1 MLKEIVF
8 SVVLVF
14 FLGCGNVKSVITPQK
29 LEEAYI
35 QATRKAELIT
45 ENRVQ
50 VVLIATHLNT
60 FDEEKYPENAGEVF
74 FVDVYQS
81 FQNGVENPKGFFENG
96 FYLMLSNG
104 ETPVKITAL
113 KKEQL
118 RGLMQDNATS
128 WGEYYLV
135 EFLPQD
141 KRTRNSLQLLLQHK
155 DFGENSLNFG
165 FKPLNKEA
173 LKDKR

>member
-1 MLKEIVF
+1 MLKGIIF
-8 SVVLVF
+8 GVVLVF
-14 FLGCGNVKSVITPQK
+14 FLGCESVKSVIAPQK

-35 QATRKAELIT
+35 QATRKTELIT

-50 VVLIATHLNT
+50 VVLIATHLNA
-60 FDEEKYPENAGEVF
+60 FDEKRYPDDVGEVF

-81 FQNGVENPKGFFENG
+81 FQNEVENSKGFFENG
-96 FYLMLSNG
+96 FHLTLSNG
-104 ETPVKITAL
+104 ETPIKITPL

-118 RGLMQDNATS
+118 EGLIQSNATS

-155 DFGENSLNFG
+155 DFGENYLNFG
-165 FKPLNKEA
+165 FKSLSKEA
-173 LKDKR
+173 LKDKG